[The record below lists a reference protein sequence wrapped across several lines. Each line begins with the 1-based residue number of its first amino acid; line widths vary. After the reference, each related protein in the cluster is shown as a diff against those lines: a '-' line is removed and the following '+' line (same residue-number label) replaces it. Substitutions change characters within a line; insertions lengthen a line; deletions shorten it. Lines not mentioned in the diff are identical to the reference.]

1 MPLPR
6 LSRRA
11 RRAAL
16 AALLLVAGLAAVAA
30 VLALAGGEGGLTQL
44 FSRRDLVWAQVQ
56 ERGTLRVGLD
66 PSFPPFE
73 QLDDAGVPAGYDVD
87 LARALAQRWG
97 LELELVTLGY
107 DSLVDALRAGRIDA
121 VISAMPLDE
130 RLTKDVTYSLPYFE
144 SGLRLAAAPIAP
156 LTTVDDLAERRVA
169 VEWGSAGDTFGRR
182 LLREQA
188 IALELLPFDTPAAA
202 LDAAALGAADAVL
215 VDGVSLR
222 LAQGRGLPLVAVG
235 PVLESAPYVIVSPRR
250 APELAGRIAEGLAA
264 LQQADA
270 RQQSAL
276 QRIED
281 RWFGPLTQE
290 QRPRP

>member
-1 MPLPR
+1 M
-6 LSRRA
+6 
-11 RRAAL
+11 
-16 AALLLVAGLAAVAA
+16 
-30 VLALAGGEGGLTQL
+30 
-44 FSRRDLVWAQVQ
+44 Q
-56 ERGTLRVGLD
+56 ERGTFRVGLD

-73 QLDDAGVPAGYDVD
+73 KLDDAGLPAGYDVD

-97 LELELVTLGY
+97 LELEFVTLGY
-107 DSLVDALRAGRIDA
+107 DSLIDALRAGRVDA

-156 LTTVDDLAERRVA
+156 LTTVDDLAGRRVA

-182 LLREQA
+182 LQREQA
-188 IALELLPFDTPAAA
+188 IALELVPFDTPAAA
-202 LDAAALGAADAVL
+202 LDAAAHGAVDAAL

-222 LAQGRGLPLVAVG
+222 LAQGQGLSLAAAG

-250 APELAGRIAEGLAA
+250 APDLAGRIAEGLAA
-264 LQQADA
+264 LQA
-270 RQQSAL
+270 SGAL
-276 QRIED
+276 QQIEE
-281 RWFGPLTQE
+281 RWFGPLTEE